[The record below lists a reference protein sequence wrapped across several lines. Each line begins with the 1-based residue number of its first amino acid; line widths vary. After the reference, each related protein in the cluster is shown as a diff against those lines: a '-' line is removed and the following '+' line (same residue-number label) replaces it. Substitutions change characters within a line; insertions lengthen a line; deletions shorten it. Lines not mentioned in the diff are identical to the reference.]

1 MYASFIALVIYG
13 KNVFGCGVILG
24 QACENTTT
32 SCKMKLYSKMY
43 PKLQDTSTIKQIN
56 RHIFMY
62 RHKQLLI

>member
-1 MYASFIALVIYG
+1 MEKKEGF
-13 KNVFGCGVILG
+13 FDT
-24 QACENTTT
+24 ACENTTT

-62 RHKQLLI
+62 IEHQNTKQLLI